1 MAGTASGSAARFILL
16 WLIGIWF
23 VRIRIVGI
31 GFIRVRFVRI
41 RIVGIGFIRIGF
53 VRFGF
58 IRFISS
64 GRNFHALFLVSAG
77 AAFLVLPALLGL
89 CGFLIHDPHVA
100 VLMSVYRLH
109 SDIFTGHLKADGGVC
124 G

>member
-16 WLIGIWF
+16 WLIGIW
-23 VRIRIVGI
+23 
-31 GFIRVRFVRI
+31 FVRI

-109 SDIFTGHLKADGGVC
+109 SDIFTGHLKAEGGVC